1 MPYFK
6 YTLTSLGGTFSTYLD
21 NSYIVETA
29 APVTLAASVSFVP
42 SNPIPYSP
50 IKIKWNA
57 DITLSG
63 GFTVTIGGITVPQD
77 QLNQPGEFELVYD
90 GTGYTLQYYPDFTE
104 KPQEAYGVTTIA
116 VPVGGGTLTL
126 NPGVDK
132 KTYLLLNPSPTTL
145 TSNYTVNGNTNPLQ
159 VKDGSS
165 IRVVL
170 GGGLTIGANTVTIF
184 GQSISAYDC
193 LVGGAEVFAEF
204 NATTSSYVA
213 TYVNRDIPLDK
224 LLTTG
229 FVSGDNGKLVMYD
242 HATKKFVKNFLSSI
256 NLPSTFKGINITQT
270 NITSAQILALNTT
283 PVTILPASGSAT
295 IVEVP
300 LAFIVRYKW
309 GSIAYTTNLTCRFEN
324 TGGLVL
330 NPIAEKTNMLGFTAS
345 GFDIVVVNNY
355 NATGHTS
362 LLQENSIVRLRATG
376 GNPAAGNSDITIY
389 TISTTINI

>member
-1 MPYFK
+1 MTLEN
-6 YTLTSLGGTFSTYLD
+6 YTLTASGGTYSILGD
-21 NSYIVETA
+21 GVSVKTA
-29 APVTLAASVSFVP
+29 
-42 SNPIPYSP
+42 SP
-50 IKIKWNA
+50 
-57 DITLSG
+57 ITLSSSFSIVASFNRKDYPLTIRWTANVTLG
-63 GFTVTIGGITVPQD
+63 LFGITIGGIAVPQD
-77 QLNQPGEFELVYD
+77 QVNQPGTFELMYD
-90 GTGYTLQYYPDFTE
+90 GSGYTLQYFPDFTQ
-104 KPQEAYGVTTIA
+104 KPQENYGVTTIA

-242 HATKKFVKNFLSSI
+242 HATKKFVKNFLSSA
-256 NLPSTFKGINITQT
+256 NLPSTFKGINITET
-270 NITSAQILALNTT
+270 YISTAQILTLNSS

-295 IVEVP
+295 VIEVP
-300 LAFIVRYKW
+300 LMFIVKYKYNT
-309 GSIAYTTNLTCRFEN
+309 SAYTANLTCRIQSGGAITN
-324 TGGLVL
+324 TL
-330 NPIAEKTNMLGFTAS
+330 ADKTGMLGFTALDNV
-345 GFDIVVVNNY
+345 DIIVIDNY
-355 NATGHTS
+355 NATGPES
-362 LLQENSIVRLRATG
+362 LLVPNQPITIIASAGNPSG
-376 GNPAAGNSDITIY
+376 GNGEMTIY
-389 TISTTINI
+389 TISTTLNI